1 MRNGCDNSPLVP
13 NMYQTAEESSFIADR
28 MSEIEACVNEM
39 TMKFILGQESLD
51 NFDACARDI
60 EKLGIADGL
69 SLKQAAYSA
78 KKGGAGRFAA
88 CPLLGKK
95 RPLSGQNDS
104 LLMRRW
110 NDGKSTA
117 YFKGYRGSAE
127 PVDWHGTARFE

>member
-78 KKGGAGRFAA
+78 KKMGGRPFRGL
-88 CPLLGKK
+88 PPPWKK
-95 RPLSGQNDS
+95 ASIV
-104 LLMRRW
+104 W
-110 NDGKSTA
+110 
-117 YFKGYRGSAE
+117 AE
-127 PVDWHGTARFE
+127 